1 MESWLWVLVLGAVL
15 LFLVWRAGAG
25 GG

>member
-1 MESWLWVLVLGAVL
+1 MESWLWVLVLGAIL
-15 LFLVWRAGAG
+15 LFLVWRGGAG